1 MSTPLNK
8 RSDPRAHW
16 FLVCLAAVLTCG
28 GLFLNGYVHNVVGE
42 TRPPAD
48 DTGDSATLDRVRAG
62 GPVVNMSGPRP
73 EALRV
78 ARRTAALTFD
88 DGPDPRWTPQ
98 VLDVLRRHGATA
110 TFFVV
115 GAHVAENPDLV
126 RRMVAQG
133 NEIGDHTYTHADVTT
148 APGWR
153 TRLELSLTQK
163 ALAGTAGI
171 HTRLVRMPYSSSPE
185 AVGDKQF
192 AAMRLL
198 ASEGYLTVLTDLDSK
213 DWSRPGVDQIV
224 RASLPPRDTG
234 AVIMFHDAGGDR
246 SQTVAAVDRL
256 LTTLDKRGYTAT
268 TLTRAAGL
276 PSAHTPAST
285 SDKWLGEALILLQRA
300 SSAFTGSL
308 GWILAAA
315 GLLTLLR
322 LALFV
327 VLAWV
332 HARRAKRQRRRR
344 DAGHRRGTT
353 RWPAPPPVTVIV
365 PAYNEEAGIE
375 ATVRSLVATDYPGH
389 VEIIVVDDGS
399 TDRTAEIAAS
409 LGLPGVRVI
418 RRQNGGKPS
427 ALNTGIAQAAH
438 DILIMVDGDT
448 VFEPSTIG
456 NLIQPLADPS
466 VGAVSGNTK
475 VGNRRGMIGRWQHIE
490 YVIGFNLD
498 RRAFDLLGCMAT
510 VPGAIGAFRRSA
522 LTSVGGVSL
531 DTLAEDTDLTM
542 AIRRAGWRVVYEE
555 HARAWTEAPTSLGQ
569 LWRQRYRWCYGTLQ
583 AMWKHRGAV
592 LERDPFGR
600 RCLGYLTLFQV
611 ILPLLA
617 PVVDIMAVYS
627 LAVADPLPVVAVWAG
642 FVTAQALSGWYAL
655 RLDGEPASVL
665 WVLPLQQFVYR
676 QLMYLVVIH
685 SVATAVLG
693 ARLRWHT
700 IRREGTFAPEPAL
713 PEVTT
718 GR

>member
-1 MSTPLNK
+1 
-8 RSDPRAHW
+8 
-16 FLVCLAAVLTCG
+16 
-28 GLFLNGYVHNVVGE
+28 
-42 TRPPAD
+42 
-48 DTGDSATLDRVRAG
+48 
-62 GPVVNMSGPRP
+62 VNMSGAQPQSV
-73 EALRV
+73 RV
-78 ARRTAALTFD
+78 ARRTVALTID

-98 VLDVLRRHGATA
+98 LLDVLRKHGATA

-115 GAHVAENPDLV
+115 GARVAENPELT
-126 RRMVAQG
+126 RRILAEG
-133 NEIGDHTYTHADVTT
+133 NEIGDRPYTNADVTT
-148 APGWR
+148 TPAWR

-163 ALAGTAGI
+163 ALAGTVGI
-171 HTRLVRMPYSSSPE
+171 HTSLVRMPYSSTPS

-198 ASEGYLTVLTDLDSK
+198 GAEGYLVVFTDLDSK

-224 RASLPPRDTG
+224 KASMPRRGAG
-234 AVIMFHDAGGDR
+234 AVIMFHDSGGDR
-246 SQTVAAVDRL
+246 SQTVAAIDRL
-256 LTTLDKRGYTAT
+256 LTQLDKSGYTAT
-268 TLTRAAGL
+268 TLTRAVGL
-276 PSAHTPAST
+276 PSPYTPAST
-285 SDKWLGEALILLQRA
+285 SDRLLGKALVFVQRA

-308 GWILAAA
+308 GWILSVA
-315 GLLTLLR
+315 GFLTLAR

-327 VLAWV
+327 GLAWV
-332 HARRAKRQRRRR
+332 HARKARQRRR
-344 DAGHRRGTT
+344 DAHAGRRRRGVA

-375 ATVRSLVATDYPGH
+375 ATVRSLVSTNYPGP
-389 VEIIVVDDGS
+389 VEILVVDDGS
-399 TDRTAEIAAS
+399 TDRTAEIAGS

-418 RRQNGGKPS
+418 RQPNGGKPS
-427 ALNTGIAQAAH
+427 ALNTGIAHASH

-456 NLIQPLADPS
+456 HLVEPLADAS

-522 LTSVGGVSL
+522 LAEIGGVSL

-542 AIRRAGWRVVYEE
+542 AICRAGWKVVYEE
-555 HARAWTEAPTSLGQ
+555 QARAWTEAPTSLSQ

-592 LERDPFGR
+592 VERAPFGR
-600 RCLGYLTLFQV
+600 RCLGYLTLFQL

-642 FVTAQALSGWYAL
+642 FVTAQALAGWYAL
-655 RLDGEPASVL
+655 RLDHEPVSAL

-676 QLMYLVVIH
+676 QLMYLVVIQ
-685 SVATAVLG
+685 SVATAILG
-693 ARLRWHT
+693 VRLRWHT
-700 IRREGTFAPEPAL
+700 VRREGTFNPGPVLTDAPK
-713 PEVTT
+713 
-718 GR
+718 G